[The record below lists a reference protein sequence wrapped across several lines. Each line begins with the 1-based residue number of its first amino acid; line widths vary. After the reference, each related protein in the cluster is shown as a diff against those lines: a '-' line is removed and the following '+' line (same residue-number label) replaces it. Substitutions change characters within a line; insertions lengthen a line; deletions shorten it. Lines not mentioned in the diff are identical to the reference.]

1 MTTGIDFGTTN
12 SVAAQW
18 NGEYVEI
25 LELGGQGLDADWER
39 PGFEKL
45 YPSVVGTSS
54 LRPGA
59 LFGWE
64 AKLRSERAVEAC
76 KRMLRE
82 EPLVTVGGRRFAATT
97 AAAGVFRS
105 MAIAA
110 EEEAATE
117 IGEAVITVPAN
128 ATGAA
133 RFRTREAARAAG
145 IAVKT
150 LLNEPTAAAIAYAHT
165 MEEDGEFLVFD
176 WGGGTMDATLLLHE
190 DGFFDEKASRGVNK
204 LGGLEI
210 DARLRRMVLERAPA
224 CGKWSE
230 SEQRQFALEIERSK
244 ILLSSQKSV
253 RITTPDGIAV
263 EIGQDEFSA
272 EIQDLITRALDPVEE
287 CLAQARIDP
296 SELKAVLMI
305 GGSSQIP
312 AVRDAVAEALDC
324 ELVGPE
330 LCHPLTAVAEG
341 AAICAAAMDG
351 ELKSIIRVVNTHALG
366 TVTQDQ
372 YGRRE
377 FSALIGR
384 NQRLPQQRKK
394 SYQPSRDGVSK
405 LTVEVW
411 EGDPDRPVDHPDNVK
426 LTELPLAYPERSR
439 AAEDGAFDLEYTY
452 SKEGLL
458 TVRATL
464 QKTGQVVL
472 DGEVRVFGD
481 ATVPPEIEREL
492 QDLFSLRTT
501 GREAPRPTHP
511 QPVPAVPATP
521 TVPSQGRQG
530 GGAVTAARPTPA
542 SMAQSGKAARRPAAA
557 LVVDGSNLAWNGR
570 PPRSAGGQP
579 SFQALQAAIKSLRFK
594 NPDRDIHVVVDAT
607 LRHDVAA
614 AERPLVEE
622 AIAAGTVVQPPAG
635 TEGRGD
641 ALVISIAEEVGG
653 VIVSNDN
660 FAPFQRANP
669 WLLDVG
675 RVLGATQSQGV
686 WVFNPRRPNVT
697 GAAGRRR

>member
-25 LELGGQGLDADWER
+25 LELGGQGLDADWGR

-54 LRPGA
+54 LRAGA

-64 AKLRSERAVEAC
+64 AKLRSEKAVEAC
-76 KRMLRE
+76 KRLLRE

-105 MAIAA
+105 MAAA
-110 EEEAATE
+110 AQEEAATE

-145 IAVKT
+145 IAVRT
-150 LLNEPTAAAIAYAHT
+150 LLNEPTAAAIAYAHD

-176 WGGGTMDATLLLHE
+176 WGGGTMDATLLLHD

-210 DARLRRMVLERAPA
+210 DGRLRRMVLNRAPA
-224 CGKWSE
+224 RRKWSE
-230 SEQRQFALEIERSK
+230 SEQRQFALDIERNK
-244 ILLSSQKSV
+244 ILLSSQEFV
-253 RITTPDGIAV
+253 RITTPDGNAV

-287 CLAQARIDP
+287 CLEQARIDP

-341 AAICAAAMDG
+341 AAVCAAAMDG

-366 TVTQDQ
+366 TVTKDQ
-372 YGRRE
+372 YGKRE
-377 FSALIGR
+377 FSALIDR

-481 ATVPPEIEREL
+481 ATVPPEIEKEL

-511 QPVPAVPATP
+511 QPVPVVSATPAVPA
-521 TVPSQGRQG
+521 QGRQ

-542 SMAQSGKAARRPAAA
+542 SMAQSVKAAQQPAAA

-614 AERPLVEE
+614 DERPLVEE

-660 FAPFQRANP
+660 FAPFQKANP

>member
-25 LELGGQGLDADWER
+25 LELGGGGLDADWER

-54 LRPGA
+54 LRTGA

-64 AKLRSERAVEAC
+64 AKLRSEKAVEAC
-76 KRMLRE
+76 KRLLRE

-105 MAIAA
+105 MAAAA

-117 IGEAVITVPAN
+117 TREAVITVPAN

-145 IAVKT
+145 IAVRT

-190 DGFFDEKASRGVNK
+190 GGFFDEKASRGVNQ

-210 DARLRRMVLERAPA
+210 DTRLRRMVLDRAPA
-224 CGKWSE
+224 RRKWSE
-230 SEQRQFALEIERSK
+230 SEQRQFALDIERNK
-244 ILLSSQKSV
+244 ILLSSQEYV
-253 RITTPDGIAV
+253 RITTPDGAAV

-272 EIQDLITRALDPVEE
+272 AIQDLISRALDPVEE
-287 CLAQARIDP
+287 CLDQARIDP

-324 ELVGPE
+324 ELVGAD
-330 LCHPLTAVAEG
+330 LCHPMTAVAEG

-366 TVTQDQ
+366 TITQDQ
-372 YGRRE
+372 YGKRE
-377 FSALIGR
+377 FSALIDR
-384 NQRLPQQRKK
+384 NQRLPQQRVK

-426 LTELPLAYPERSR
+426 LTELPLDFPRRSQ
-439 AAEDGAFDLEYTY
+439 AEDAVFDLEYTY

-458 TVRATL
+458 SVRATL
-464 QKTGQVVL
+464 QKTGEVLL

-481 ATVPPEIEREL
+481 STVPPEIEKELREL
-492 QDLFSLRTT
+492 LSLRTT

-511 QPVPAVPATP
+511 QPAP
-521 TVPSQGRQG
+521 TAEAEDRA
-530 GGAVTAARPTPA
+530 GGAATGTAVRPTPA
-542 SMAQSGKAARRPAAA
+542 SMAQSAAARKQPAAA

-570 PPRSAGGQP
+570 PPRAAGGRP

-594 NPDRDIHVVVDAT
+594 NADRDIHVVIDAT
-607 LRHDVAA
+607 LRHDVADE
-614 AERPLVEE
+614 ERPLVEQ

-641 ALVISIAEEVGG
+641 ALVISIADEIGG

-660 FAPFQRANP
+660 FAPFQKANP
-669 WLLDVG
+669 WLLDSG
-675 RVLGATQSQGV
+675 RVLGATHSQGL
-686 WVFNPRRPNVT
+686 WVFNPRRPNSVL
-697 GAAGRRR
+697 AAGRRR

>member
-25 LELGGQGLDADWER
+25 LELGGQGLDADWGR

-54 LRPGA
+54 LRAGA

-64 AKLRSERAVEAC
+64 AKLRSEKAVEAC
-76 KRMLRE
+76 KRLLRE

-105 MAIAA
+105 MAAA
-110 EEEAATE
+110 AQEEAATE

-145 IAVKT
+145 IAVRT
-150 LLNEPTAAAIAYAHT
+150 LLNEPTAAAIAYAHD

-176 WGGGTMDATLLLHE
+176 WGGGTMDATLLLHD

-210 DARLRRMVLERAPA
+210 DGRLRRMVLNRAPA
-224 CGKWSE
+224 RRKWSE
-230 SEQRQFALEIERSK
+230 SEQRQFALDIERNK
-244 ILLSSQKSV
+244 ILLSSQEFV
-253 RITTPDGIAV
+253 RITTPDGNAV

-287 CLAQARIDP
+287 CLEQARIDP

-341 AAICAAAMDG
+341 AAVCAAAMDG

-366 TVTQDQ
+366 TVTKDQ
-372 YGRRE
+372 YGKRE
-377 FSALIGR
+377 FSALIDR

-426 LTELPLAYPERSR
+426 LTELLLAYPERSR

-511 QPVPAVPATP
+511 QPVPVVSATPAVPA
-521 TVPSQGRQG
+521 QGRQ

-542 SMAQSGKAARRPAAA
+542 SMAQSVKAAQQPAAA

-614 AERPLVEE
+614 DERPLVEE

-660 FAPFQRANP
+660 FAPFQKANP

>member
-54 LRPGA
+54 LRTGA

-64 AKLRSERAVEAC
+64 AKLRSEEAVEAC
-76 KRMLRE
+76 KRLLRD

-105 MAIAA
+105 MATAA

-176 WGGGTMDATLLLHE
+176 WGGGTMDATLLLHD
-190 DGFFDEKASRGVNK
+190 DGFFDEKASRGVNM

-210 DARLRRMVLERAPA
+210 DARLRRMVIDRAPA
-224 CGKWSE
+224 RRTWSE
-230 SEQRQFALEIERSK
+230 SEQRQFALDIERNK
-244 ILLSSQKSV
+244 ILLSTQESV
-253 RITTPDGIAV
+253 RVTTPDGIAV
-263 EIGQDEFSA
+263 EIDQDEFSA
-272 EIQDLITRALDPVEE
+272 AIQDLISRALDPVEG
-287 CLAQARIDP
+287 CLDQARIDP

-324 ELVGPE
+324 ELVGAD
-330 LCHPLTAVAEG
+330 LCHPMTAVAEG

-366 TVTQDQ
+366 TITKDQ
-372 YGRRE
+372 HGKRE
-377 FSALIGR
+377 FSSLIDR

-411 EGDPDRPVDHPDNVK
+411 EGDPDHPVDHPDNVK
-426 LTELPLAYPERSR
+426 LTELVLTYPPQHSR

-458 TVRATL
+458 TVKATL
-464 QKTGQVVL
+464 QKTGHPVL

-481 ATVPPEIEREL
+481 STVPPEIKNEL

-511 QPVPAVPATP
+511 QSVVTHGAEGRAGSAAAT
-521 TVPSQGRQG
+521 
-530 GGAVTAARPTPA
+530 GAVSRPTPA
-542 SMAQSGKAARRPAAA
+542 SLPKSVTAGRKSAGA

-570 PPRSAGGQP
+570 PPRSAGGRP
-579 SFQALQAAIKSLRFK
+579 SFQALQAAVKSLRFK
-594 NPDRDIHVVVDAT
+594 NPERDIHVVVDAT
-607 LRHDVAA
+607 LRHDVVPE
-614 AERPLVEE
+614 ERPLVEE

-641 ALVISIAEEVGG
+641 ALVISIADEIGG

-660 FAPFQRANP
+660 FAPFQKANP
-669 WLLDVG
+669 WLLDDG
-675 RVLGATQSQGV
+675 RVLGATHSQGL
-686 WVFNPRRPNVT
+686 WVFNRRRPNV
-697 GAAGRRR
+697 AVPAGRRR

>member
-18 NGEYVEI
+18 NGEYVEV

-39 PGFEKL
+39 PGFELL

-54 LRPGA
+54 LRSGA

-64 AKLRSERAVEAC
+64 AKLRSEQAVEAC

-82 EPLVTVGGRRFAATT
+82 EPLVTIGGRRFAATT

-105 MAIAA
+105 MAVAA

-117 IGEAVITVPAN
+117 ITEAVITVPAN

-145 IAVKT
+145 ITVKT
-150 LLNEPTAAAIAYAHT
+150 LLNEPTAAAIAYAHAV
-165 MEEDGEFLVFD
+165 EEDGEFLVFD

-190 DGFFDEKASRGVNK
+190 DGFFDEKASRGVNR

-210 DARLRRMVLERAPA
+210 DARLRRMVLDRAPA
-224 CGKWSE
+224 RRAWSE
-230 SEQRQFALEIERSK
+230 SEQRQFGLDLERNK
-244 ILLSSQKSV
+244 ILLSSQESV
-253 RITTPDGIAV
+253 RITTPDGVAV

-272 EIQDLITRALDPVEE
+272 EIQDLISRALDPVEA
-287 CLAQARIDP
+287 CLEQARIDP
-296 SELKAVLMI
+296 RDLTAVLMI

-312 AVRDAVAEALDC
+312 AVREAVAEALDC
-324 ELVGPE
+324 ELVAPE
-330 LCHPLTAVAEG
+330 LCDPMTAVAEG
-341 AAICAAAMDG
+341 AAITAAAMDG

-366 TVTQDQ
+366 TVTKDRH
-372 YGRRE
+372 GNRA
-377 FSALIGR
+377 FSALIDR
-384 NQRLPQQRKK
+384 NQRLPQQRTK
-394 SYQPSRDGVSK
+394 SYQPSKDGVRR

-426 LTELPLAYPERSR
+426 LTELVLDYPQRSQ
-439 AAEDGAFDLEYTY
+439 AEDGVFDLEYTY

-458 TVRATL
+458 TVKATL
-464 QKTGQVVL
+464 QKTGEVVL

-481 ATVPPEIEREL
+481 STVPPEIEEEL
-492 QDLFSLRTT
+492 KALFALRSAERT
-501 GREAPRPTHP
+501 APRPTHP
-511 QPVPAVPATP
+511 QRSTAAPSDGRYDGTPRPKTAPPSPAVLASLPRKSAPATG
-521 TVPSQGRQG
+521 Q
-530 GGAVTAARPTPA
+530 
-542 SMAQSGKAARRPAAA
+542 QSAA

-570 PPRSAGGQP
+570 PPRAAGGRP
-579 SFQALQAAIKSLRFK
+579 SFLALQAAVKSLRFK

-607 LRHDVAA
+607 LRHDVAPE
-614 AERPLVEE
+614 ERPLVEE

-641 ALVISIAEEVGG
+641 ALVISIAEEIGG

-660 FAPFQRANP
+660 FAPFQKAHP

-686 WVFNPRRPNVT
+686 WVFNPRRPNPAVT
-697 GAAGRRR
+697 GRRH

>member
-25 LELGGQGLDADWER
+25 LELGGQGLDADWGR

-54 LRPGA
+54 LRAGA

-64 AKLRSERAVEAC
+64 AKLRSEKAVEAC
-76 KRMLRE
+76 KRLLRE

-105 MAIAA
+105 MAAA
-110 EEEAATE
+110 AQEEAATE

-145 IAVKT
+145 IAVRT
-150 LLNEPTAAAIAYAHT
+150 LLNEPTAAAIAYAHD

-176 WGGGTMDATLLLHE
+176 WGGGTMDATLLLHD

-210 DARLRRMVLERAPA
+210 DGRLRRMVLNRAPA
-224 CGKWSE
+224 RRAWSE
-230 SEQRQFALEIERSK
+230 SEQRQFALDIERNK
-244 ILLSSQKSV
+244 ILLSSQEFV
-253 RITTPDGIAV
+253 RITTPDGNAV

-287 CLAQARIDP
+287 CLEQARIDP

-341 AAICAAAMDG
+341 AAVCAAAMDG

-366 TVTQDQ
+366 TVTKDQ
-372 YGRRE
+372 YGKRE
-377 FSALIGR
+377 FSALIDR

-481 ATVPPEIEREL
+481 ATVPPEIEKEL

-511 QPVPAVPATP
+511 QPVPVVSATPAVPA
-521 TVPSQGRQG
+521 QGRQ

-542 SMAQSGKAARRPAAA
+542 SMAQSVKAAQQPAAA

-614 AERPLVEE
+614 DERPLVEE

-660 FAPFQRANP
+660 FAPFQKANP

>member
-25 LELGGQGLDADWER
+25 LELGGQGLDADWGR

-54 LRPGA
+54 LRSGA

-64 AKLRSERAVEAC
+64 AKLRSEKAVEAC
-76 KRMLRE
+76 KRLLRE

-105 MAIAA
+105 MVTAA
-110 EEEAATE
+110 EEESATE
-117 IGEAVITVPAN
+117 IEEAVITVPAN

-145 IAVKT
+145 IVVKT
-150 LLNEPTAAAIAYAHT
+150 LLNEPTAAAIAYAHN
-165 MEEDGEFLVFD
+165 MKEDGEFLVFD
-176 WGGGTMDATLLLHE
+176 WGGGTMDATLLLHD
-190 DGFFDEKASRGVNK
+190 DGFFDEKASRGVNR

-210 DARLRRMVLERAPA
+210 DARLRRMVLDRAPA
-224 CGKWSE
+224 RRAWSE
-230 SEQRQFALEIERSK
+230 SEQRQFSLDIERNK
-244 ILLSSQKSV
+244 ILLSTQESV
-253 RITTPDGIAV
+253 RITTPDGIPV

-272 EIQDLITRALDPVEE
+272 EIQDLINRALDPVEE
-287 CLAQARIDP
+287 CLEQARIDP

-312 AVRDAVAEALDC
+312 AVRDAVSEALDC
-324 ELVGPE
+324 ELVGVD
-330 LCHPLTAVAEG
+330 LCHPMTAVAEG

-351 ELKSIIRVVNTHALG
+351 ELESIIRVVNTHALG
-366 TVTQDQ
+366 TVTKDQ
-372 YGRRE
+372 YGKRE

-384 NQRLPQQRKK
+384 NQRLPQQRVK
-394 SYQPSRDGVSK
+394 SYRPSKDGVSK

-426 LTELPLAYPERSR
+426 LTELVLSYPQRSQ
-439 AAEDGAFDLEYTY
+439 AEDGVFDLEYTY

-458 TVRATL
+458 AVKATL
-464 QKTGQVVL
+464 QKTGEVLL
-472 DGEVRVFGD
+472 DGEVKVFGD
-481 ATVPPEIEREL
+481 STVPPEIEKEL
-492 QDLFSLRTT
+492 NELLALRATSHT
-501 GREAPRPTHP
+501 APRPTHP
-511 QPVPAVPATP
+511 QQSPALPRDGRPADSGVSVPP
-521 TVPSQGRQG
+521 PS
-530 GGAVTAARPTPA
+530 PA
-542 SMAQSGKAARRPAAA
+542 SMAKAASPLEQPAAP
-557 LVVDGSNLAWNGR
+557 LIVDGSNLAWNGR

-579 SFQALQAAIKSLRFK
+579 SFQALQAAVRALRFK
-594 NPDRDIHVVVDAT
+594 NPNRDIHVVVDAT
-607 LRHDVAA
+607 LRHDVAE

-660 FAPFQRANP
+660 FAPFQKANP
-669 WLLDVG
+669 WLLTPG
-675 RVLGATQSQGV
+675 RVLGATHSQGI
-686 WVFNPRRPNVT
+686 WVFNRRKPN
-697 GAAGRRR
+697 AAAPAARRR